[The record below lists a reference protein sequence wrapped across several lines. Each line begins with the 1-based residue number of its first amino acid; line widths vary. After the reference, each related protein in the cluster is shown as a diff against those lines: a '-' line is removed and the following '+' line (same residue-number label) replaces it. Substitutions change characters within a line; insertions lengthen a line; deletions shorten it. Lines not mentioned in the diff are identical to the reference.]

1 MVNKNALHLKLTLY
15 HALTIA
21 GNFLT
26 QKEKTDAQFMNF
38 NLMLDTTVMH
48 AYKRYINSFSSS
60 YLLECNV
67 VIASIV
73 RICIL

>member
-1 MVNKNALHLKLTLY
+1 MVNINALHLKLTLY

-21 GNFLT
+21 G
-26 QKEKTDAQFMNF
+26 KERQDAQLTNF
-38 NLMLDTTVMH
+38 NLMLDTTVLQ
-48 AYKRYINSFSSS
+48 AYKRYVISFSSS

-67 VIASIV
+67 VIASII